1 MTSNKVEVKID
12 GGKYTIVSEAGEEN
26 TEKIAYFVDGLIKEI
41 REKNPKLN
49 INHIYIL
56 TLMNV
61 SADLFSLRNE
71 YESFKERMKSPEEK
85 YQALENDL
93 ADLEDD
99 RRSLELKLDKVKEE
113 LISSLNTINDLNGEI
128 KLLKKDQE
136 DQIHISQEKDE
147 EIKTLI
153 DNLQKLQEDNINL
166 AKTKEEMK
174 KRL

>member
-12 GGKYTIVSEAGEEN
+12 GGKYTIVSETGEEN

-71 YESFKERMKSPEEK
+71 YETFKERMKSPEEK
-85 YQALENDL
+85 YQALENDF

-99 RRSLELKLDKVKEE
+99 RKSLELKLDKVKEE

>member
-1 MTSNKVEVKID
+1 MTSNKLEVKID
-12 GGKYTIVSEAGEEN
+12 GGKYTIVSETVEDN

-61 SADLFSLRNE
+61 SADLFSLRSD
-71 YESFKERMKSPEEK
+71 YEAFKEKMKEPEEK

-93 ADLEDD
+93 TKLDD
-99 RRSLELKLDKVKEE
+99 ERKSLESKLDKVKEE

-128 KLLKKDQE
+128 KDLKVDLE
-136 DQIHISQEKDE
+136 DQSHRNHEKDE
-147 EIKTLI
+147 EIKTLV
-153 DNLQKLQEDNINL
+153 DNLQKLQEDNISL
-166 AKTKEEMK
+166 AKSKEEMK